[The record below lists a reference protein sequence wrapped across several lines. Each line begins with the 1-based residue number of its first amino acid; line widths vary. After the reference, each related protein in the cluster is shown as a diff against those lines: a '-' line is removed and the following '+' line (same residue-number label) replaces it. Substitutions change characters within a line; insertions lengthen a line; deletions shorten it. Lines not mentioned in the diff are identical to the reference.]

1 VASAPPSV
9 QATLGEA
16 LERTFVEL
24 FNRVSLDD
32 LEQAVVELQIIGPR
46 MVEAL
51 GQSKRVDID
60 AKTLDDAKK

>member
-1 VASAPPSV
+1 MV